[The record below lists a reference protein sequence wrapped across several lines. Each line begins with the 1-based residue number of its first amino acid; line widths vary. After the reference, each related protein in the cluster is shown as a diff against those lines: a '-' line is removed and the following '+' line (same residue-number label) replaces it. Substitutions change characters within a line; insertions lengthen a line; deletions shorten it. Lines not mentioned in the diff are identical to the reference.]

1 MSENTEL
8 PKHIGI
14 IMDGNGRWAKL
25 RNLPRSAG
33 HKAGAKTFKNIMTH
47 CGQRGIKHV
56 TVYAF
61 STENWNRP
69 EEEVTALLDLMTEY
83 LGDSKNYYKDNIKFN
98 IIGDKTAFSKELRES
113 IAKCENDTKDH
124 TGMVLNVA
132 LNYGGRHEIVTAIKK
147 IAMDLENNKITIDD
161 IDEHLIEENLYTK
174 GQPNVD
180 LIIRPSGEYRL
191 SNFMLWQSAYA
202 EYVFMDTLWP
212 DFSPKE
218 LDKAIQQFAKR
229 NRRFGAIKE

>member
-1 MSENTEL
+1 
-8 PKHIGI
+8 
-14 IMDGNGRWAKL
+14 MDGNGRWAKL
-25 RNLPRSAG
+25 RNLPRTAG

-47 CGQRGIKHV
+47 CGHKGIKHV

-69 EEEVTALLDLMTEY
+69 EQEVKALLKLMKEY
-83 LGDSKNYYKDNIKFN
+83 LGDSKNYYKDNIRFN
-98 IIGDKTAFSKELRES
+98 IIGDRSVFSDELKQA
-113 IAKCENDTKDH
+113 IHQCEQDTKHH

-132 LNYGGRHEIVTAIKK
+132 LNYGGRNELVTAMKS
-147 IAMDLENNKITIDD
+147 IATKVMDKTITADE
-161 IDEHLIEENLYTK
+161 IDEQLIEEHLYTK

-180 LIIRPSGEYRL
+180 LIIRPSGEFRL

-202 EYVFMDTLWP
+202 EYVFMNTLWP

-218 LDKAIQQFAKR
+218 LDKALAQFAKR
-229 NRRFGAIKE
+229 NRRFGAINE